1 MHRSTLDYML
11 AAQRLFVATMLFLA
25 SALNLLFGVI
35 ETVATR
41 HDLSAIILRLF
52 VGM

>member
-1 MHRSTLDYML
+1 MRRSTLDYMF
-11 AAQRLFVATMLFLA
+11 AALRLFVATMLFLA
-25 SALNLLFGVI
+25 SALHLLFGVI
-35 ETVATR
+35 ETVAAR